1 MYIRG
6 ATARDLHRLAE
17 ITITSLKDDPA
28 FDFMWPYRH
37 EYPEDNFFFWQQT
50 LQSWLYD
57 KKITFLVTVLDT
69 SDCGL
74 ESQIEIVP
82 DTVISY
88 AIWARHGNSNTAR
101 QRWRA
106 KNTFFNNIDALTT
119 KMEVWSHG
127 RKYRRRDA
135 DFARLLALDKMG
147 KAIEEQFWKDMPERW
162 VLELMVT
169 HVDFRRRGAAT
180 ELLKWGLN
188 EADREKAPCKVEAS
202 PMGKLLYAANGFH
215 DLALFTVSAEGQKES
230 LELWAMRRDPV
241 LQELQD
247 RTRT

>member
-17 ITITSLKDDPA
+17 ITITSLKNDPA

-37 EYPEDNFFFWQQT
+37 EYPKDNFFFWQQT

-57 KKITFLVTVLDT
+57 KISPFSSLYLILATVAWRVRSRSFLTLLSLMPFGRVTAIPTLRDNAG
-69 SDCGL
+69 GL
-74 ESQIEIVP
+74 RILSS
-82 DTVISY
+82 TIS
-88 AIWARHGNSNTAR
+88 
-101 QRWRA
+101 
-106 KNTFFNNIDALTT
+106 
-119 KMEVWSHG
+119 M
-127 RKYRRRDA
+127 
-135 DFARLLALDKMG
+135 
-147 KAIEEQFWKDMPERW
+147 
-162 VLELMVT
+162 
-169 HVDFRRRGAAT
+169 
-180 ELLKWGLN
+180 WGLN